1 MDDDSLLARASE
13 HLLALTTHA
22 DRHVGSEGNRAATA
36 YFAGAAEGLG
46 WIVTRTPFACID
58 WEHGEG
64 VLTCGNDR
72 FAVNVTPYSQP
83 CDVTA
88 PLVAIESIE
97 ALEAL
102 DAPGCVLLLHGTI
115 ASGQLMPRD
124 YPFYYPEEHRR
135 IYEALDALA
144 PAAVLSATGKD
155 PGMAG
160 GEYPFPLIEDGDFDL
175 PGGYLK
181 DVDAPALLALAG
193 QTVRLTLDSRR
204 IPATGE
210 HVIATLP
217 GTGEGRILVLAHI
230 DSKLGSPGAIDNAT
244 GTVTLLLAA
253 ELLAARAGGPTVEL
267 WPINGEDHYAA
278 FGERFLLETYAGRT
292 EEMALGINIDGVGY
306 AGSPAAV
313 STYGCGPETT
323 AGVAELVDADDAMV
337 AGEPWYQ
344 GDHSVLMQAGV
355 PAIAVTSADMPAI
368 WTTIAHT
375 ERDVPAI
382 VDPLSVVRTARFVA
396 EMVGRS

>member
-1 MDDDSLLARASE
+1 MSDDSMLARATD
-13 HLLALTTHA
+13 HLLALTQHP
-22 DRHVGSEGNRAATA
+22 DRHVGAVGNRAATE
-36 YFAGAAEGLG
+36 YFASAAASLG
-46 WIVTRTPFACID
+46 WDVARTPFACID

-64 VLTCGNDR
+64 VLTGGSER

-88 PLVAIESIE
+88 PLVAVESID

-102 DAPGCVLLLHGTI
+102 DAPGCILLLHGEI

-160 GEYPFPLIEDGDFDL
+160 GEYPFPLIEDGAFEI
-175 PGGYLK
+175 PSGYLK
-181 DVDAPALLALAG
+181 DVDALALLAFSG
-193 QTVRLTLDSRR
+193 QTVRLRLDSRR
-204 IPATGE
+204 VPAEAE
-210 HVIATLP
+210 HVVATLS
-217 GTGEGRILVLAHI
+217 GSGAGRVLALAHI

-244 GTVTLLLAA
+244 GAVVLLLAA
-253 ELLAARAGGPTVEL
+253 ELLAEREGGPTVEL

-278 FGERFLLETYAGRT
+278 FGERFWLATYSGRT
-292 EEMALGINIDGVGY
+292 DEITLGINIDGVGY
-306 AGSPAAV
+306 AGSPPAV
-313 STYGCGPETT
+313 SMYGCGPETT
-323 AGVAELVDADDAMV
+323 AAVTELVDAGDALV
-337 AGEPWYQ
+337 AGDPWYQ
-344 GDHSVLMQAGV
+344 GDHAVLMQSGV

-382 VDPLSVVRTARFVA
+382 VDAKSVVETARFVV
-396 EMVGRS
+396 EMVERS